1 MTSLIR
7 PTVVCNAVRSCIMSR
22 PLSRSL
28 GRALL
33 FHRGLKTAVPPR
45 LAGRFHGGHG
55 EGLNSFRH
63 GFCVRAT
70 EVSEPGS
77 VDSPMMQAMQNKIK
91 EQLNAEE
98 VIVKDAYGDGRHVRL
113 PI

>member
-1 MTSLIR
+1 MASLIR
-7 PTVVCNAVRSCIMSR
+7 PTVVCYAVRSSVFFR
-22 PLSRSL
+22 PLSKSL
-28 GRALL
+28 GKALL
-33 FHRGLKTAVPPR
+33 VRRGIISAALPR
-45 LAGRFHGGHG
+45 LTGRFHGGHKG
-55 EGLNSFRH
+55 GLKPHRH

-98 VIVKDAYGDGRHVRL
+98 VIVKDAYGDGRHV
-113 PI
+113 